1 MNYLIIDS
9 EGMMPIRWMAPE
21 SLKSGLFTCFS
32 DVWSYG
38 VVLWEMVTLAAQPY
52 RVGYQNENVH
62 ILYCNKFLMHFCL
75 G

>member
-1 MNYLIIDS
+1 
-9 EGMMPIRWMAPE
+9 MPIRWMAPE

-52 RVGYQNENVH
+52 RVN
-62 ILYCNKFLMHFCL
+62 ILKFHVLFT
-75 G
+75 

>member
-1 MNYLIIDS
+1 
-9 EGMMPIRWMAPE
+9 MPIRWMAPE

-52 RVGYQNENVH
+52 RVNIIQNIINQCFIYKHYEIHV
-62 ILYCNKFLMHFCL
+62 F
-75 G
+75 

>member
-1 MNYLIIDS
+1 
-9 EGMMPIRWMAPE
+9 MPIRWMAPE

-52 RVGYQNENVH
+52 RVSYQNKN
-62 ILYCNKFLMHFCL
+62 ISFTNCNKFLMYFS
-75 G
+75 

>member
-1 MNYLIIDS
+1 
-9 EGMMPIRWMAPE
+9 MPIRWMAPE
-21 SLKSGLFTCFS
+21 SLKHGLFTCFS

-52 RVGYQNENVH
+52 RVCLKNVFINWLKI
-62 ILYCNKFLMHFCL
+62 ILFKIIL